1 MTYSKEIKRLYSQ
14 LLGKSLKTRMNE
26 MGIYNNQIAYYN
38 SDNKLVFIAESSVGQ
53 IIKGRRNLTFE
64 SSLAFQATLN
74 YKTPRELFFP
84 SSEFELQLIET
95 IISTILT
102 ESCFKKTFFR
112 EAIYKKLDE
121 KIDPQNISDFVNAHQ
136 EIFLNSLAQ
145 FFPTFLTEETSFQI
159 TERLTEWLTELV
171 CIITQ

>member
-1 MTYSKEIKRLYSQ
+1 MTYSKEIKKLYSQ
-14 LLGKSLKTRMNE
+14 LLGKSLKTKMNE
-26 MGIYNNQIAYYN
+26 LGIYNNQIAYYN

-64 SSLAFQATLN
+64 SSLAFQSTLN

-84 SSEFELQLIET
+84 SYDFELQLIET

-102 ESCFKKTFFR
+102 ASCFKQTFFR

-121 KIDPQNISDFVNAHQ
+121 KINQQNISDFVNAHQ

-145 FFPTFLTEETSFQI
+145 FFPAFLTEETSFQI

-171 CIITQ
+171 CIVTQ

>member
-38 SDNKLVFIAESSVGQ
+38 TDNKLVFIAESSVGQ

-102 ESCFKKTFFR
+102 ASCFKKTFFR

>member
-102 ESCFKKTFFR
+102 ASCFKKTFFR

-171 CIITQ
+171 CIVTQ

>member
-1 MTYSKEIKRLYSQ
+1 
-14 LLGKSLKTRMNE
+14 MNE
-26 MGIYNNQIAYYN
+26 MRIYNNQIAYYN

-102 ESCFKKTFFR
+102 ASCFKKTFFR

>member
-26 MGIYNNQIAYYN
+26 MRIYNNKIAYYS

-102 ESCFKKTFFR
+102 ASCFKKTFFR

>member
-74 YKTPRELFFP
+74 YKTPRELFSQALNLNSNSLKLLFLL
-84 SSEFELQLIET
+84 FWLHHAL
-95 IISTILT
+95 
-102 ESCFKKTFFR
+102 
-112 EAIYKKLDE
+112 KKLFLE
-121 KIDPQNISDFVNAHQ
+121 KLSIKN
-136 EIFLNSLAQ
+136 LMKK
-145 FFPTFLTEETSFQI
+145 
-159 TERLTEWLTELV
+159 
-171 CIITQ
+171 

>member
-1 MTYSKEIKRLYSQ
+1 MTYSKEIKKLYSQ
-14 LLGKSLKTRMNE
+14 LLGKSLKIKMNE
-26 MGIYNNQIAYYN
+26 LGIYNNQIAYYN
-38 SDNKLVFIAESSVGQ
+38 SDNKLVFIAESSVGK

-64 SSLAFQATLN
+64 SSLAFQSTLN

-102 ESCFKKTFFR
+102 ASCFKQTFFR
-112 EAIYKKLDE
+112 ETIYKKLDE
-121 KIDPQNISDFVNAHQ
+121 KIDPKNISDFVNAHQ

-171 CIITQ
+171 CIVTQ

>member
-38 SDNKLVFIAESSVGQ
+38 SDNKLVSIAESSVGQ

-102 ESCFKKTFFR
+102 ASCFKKTFFR

-159 TERLTEWLTELV
+159 TERLTECLTELV

>member
-102 ESCFKKTFFR
+102 ASCFKKTFFR

-121 KIDPQNISDFVNAHQ
+121 KIDPKNISDFVNAHQ

>member
-102 ESCFKKTFFR
+102 ASCFKKTFFR

-145 FFPTFLTEETSFQI
+145 FFPTFLTEETSFRI

>member
-26 MGIYNNQIAYYN
+26 MGIYNNQIA
-38 SDNKLVFIAESSVGQ
+38 SDNSEDDFDFISESAVGE
-53 IIKGRRNLTFE
+53 ILKGRRNLTKK
-64 SSLAFQATLN
+64 SSEAFQSTLN
-74 YKTPRELFFP
+74 YKTPREVFFP

-102 ESCFKKTFFR
+102 TSRFKQTLLR
-112 EAIYKKLDE
+112 EAICKKLDE
-121 KIDPQNISDFVNAHQ
+121 NLEQQNISDFVNARQ
-136 EIFLNSLAQ
+136 KILLNSLAQ
-145 FFPTFLTEETSFQI
+145 FFPASPKEKTSFQI
-159 TERLTEWLTELV
+159 AERLTEWLTELV

>member
-102 ESCFKKTFFR
+102 ASCFKKTFFR

-171 CIITQ
+171 CIVIQ

>member
-1 MTYSKEIKRLYSQ
+1 MTYSKEIKKLYSQ
-14 LLGKSLKTRMNE
+14 LLGKSLKIKMNE
-26 MGIYNNQIAYYN
+26 LGIYNNQIAYYN

-64 SSLAFQATLN
+64 SPLAFQATLN

-102 ESCFKKTFFR
+102 ASCFKQTFFR

-171 CIITQ
+171 CIVTQ

>member
-1 MTYSKEIKRLYSQ
+1 MTYSKEIKKIYSQ
-14 LLGKSLKTRMNE
+14 LLGKSLKTKMNE
-26 MGIYNNQIAYYN
+26 LGNYNNQIAYYN
-38 SDNKLVFIAESSVGQ
+38 SDNKLIFIAESSVGQ

-64 SSLAFQATLN
+64 SSLAFQSTLN

-102 ESCFKKTFFR
+102 ASCFKQTFFR

-121 KIDPQNISDFVNAHQ
+121 KIDPKNISDFVNAHQ

-171 CIITQ
+171 CIVTQ

>member
-1 MTYSKEIKRLYSQ
+1 
-14 LLGKSLKTRMNE
+14 MNE

-102 ESCFKKTFFR
+102 ASCFKKTFFR

-171 CIITQ
+171 CIVIQ

>member
-1 MTYSKEIKRLYSQ
+1 MTYSKEIKKLYSQ
-14 LLGKSLKTRMNE
+14 LLGKSLKIKMNE
-26 MGIYNNQIAYYN
+26 LGIYNNQIAYYN

-102 ESCFKKTFFR
+102 ASCFKKTFFR

-145 FFPTFLTEETSFQI
+145 FFPTYLTEETSFQI

>member
-1 MTYSKEIKRLYSQ
+1 
-14 LLGKSLKTRMNE
+14 MNE

-102 ESCFKKTFFR
+102 ASCFKKTFFR

-145 FFPTFLTEETSFQI
+145 FFATFLTEETSFQI

>member
-1 MTYSKEIKRLYSQ
+1 MTYSKEIKKLYSQ
-14 LLGKSLKTRMNE
+14 LLGKSLKIKMNE
-26 MGIYNNQIAYYN
+26 LGIYNNQIAYYN

-95 IISTILT
+95 IISTILIA
-102 ESCFKKTFFR
+102 SCFKKTFFR

>member
-1 MTYSKEIKRLYSQ
+1 
-14 LLGKSLKTRMNE
+14 MNE

>member
-1 MTYSKEIKRLYSQ
+1 
-14 LLGKSLKTRMNE
+14 MNE

-102 ESCFKKTFFR
+102 ASCFKKTFFR

>member
-14 LLGKSLKTRMNE
+14 FLGKSLKTRMNE
-26 MGIYNNQIAYYN
+26 MGIYNNQIAYYS

-53 IIKGRRNLTFE
+53 IIKGKRNLTFE
-64 SSLAFQATLN
+64 SSLAFQSTLN

-102 ESCFKKTFFR
+102 ASCFKKTFFR

>member
-1 MTYSKEIKRLYSQ
+1 MTYSKEIKKIYSQ
-14 LLGKSLKTRMNE
+14 LLGKSLKTKMNE
-26 MGIYNNQIAYYN
+26 LGIYNNQIAYYN
-38 SDNKLVFIAESSVGQ
+38 SDNKLIFIAESSVGQ

-64 SSLAFQATLN
+64 SSLAFQSTLN

-102 ESCFKKTFFR
+102 ESCFKQTFFR

-121 KIDPQNISDFVNAHQ
+121 KIDPKNISDFVNAHQ

-171 CIITQ
+171 CIVTQ

>member
-1 MTYSKEIKRLYSQ
+1 MTYSKEIKKLYSQ
-14 LLGKSLKTRMNE
+14 LLGKSLKIKMNE
-26 MGIYNNQIAYYN
+26 LGIYNNQIAYYN

-64 SSLAFQATLN
+64 SSLAFQSTLN

-102 ESCFKKTFFR
+102 ASCFKQTFFR

>member
-1 MTYSKEIKRLYSQ
+1 
-14 LLGKSLKTRMNE
+14 MNE
-26 MGIYNNQIAYYN
+26 LGIYNNQIAYYN

-102 ESCFKKTFFR
+102 ASCFKKTFFR

-171 CIITQ
+171 AS

>member
-1 MTYSKEIKRLYSQ
+1 MTYSKEIKKLYSQ
-14 LLGKSLKTRMNE
+14 LLGKSLKTKMNE
-26 MGIYNNQIAYYN
+26 LGIYNNQIAYYN

-64 SSLAFQATLN
+64 SSLAFQSTLN

-102 ESCFKKTFFR
+102 ASCFKQTFFR
-112 EAIYKKLDE
+112 EAIYKKLN
-121 KIDPQNISDFVNAHQ
+121 KN
-136 EIFLNSLAQ
+136 
-145 FFPTFLTEETSFQI
+145 
-159 TERLTEWLTELV
+159 
-171 CIITQ
+171 

>member
-102 ESCFKKTFFR
+102 ASCFKKTFFR

-159 TERLTEWLTELV
+159 T
-171 CIITQ
+171 

>member
-1 MTYSKEIKRLYSQ
+1 
-14 LLGKSLKTRMNE
+14 MNE

-64 SSLAFQATLN
+64 SSLAFQSTLN

-102 ESCFKKTFFR
+102 ASCFKKTFFR

-171 CIITQ
+171 CIVTQ

>member
-102 ESCFKKTFFR
+102 ASCFKKTFFR

-159 TERLTEWLTELV
+159 TERSTEWLTELV

>member
-1 MTYSKEIKRLYSQ
+1 MRKEIKRLYSQ

-102 ESCFKKTFFR
+102 ASCFKKTFFR

>member
-1 MTYSKEIKRLYSQ
+1 
-14 LLGKSLKTRMNE
+14 MNE

-53 IIKGRRNLTFE
+53 IIKGRRNLTVE

-102 ESCFKKTFFR
+102 ASCFKKTFFR

>member
-1 MTYSKEIKRLYSQ
+1 MTYSKEIKKLYSQ
-14 LLGKSLKTRMNE
+14 LLGKSLKIKMNE
-26 MGIYNNQIAYYN
+26 LGIYNNQIAYYN

-102 ESCFKKTFFR
+102 ASCFKKTFFR

-121 KIDPQNISDFVNAHQ
+121 NLEQQNISDFVNAHQ